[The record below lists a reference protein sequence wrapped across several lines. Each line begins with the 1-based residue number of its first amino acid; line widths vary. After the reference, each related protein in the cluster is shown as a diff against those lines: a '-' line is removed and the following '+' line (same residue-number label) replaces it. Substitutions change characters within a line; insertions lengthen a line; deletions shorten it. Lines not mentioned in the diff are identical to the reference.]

1 MKIKRFLGVL
11 LTMLL
16 ALGVLALP
24 AGAAVKD
31 TTKDVTL
38 TIYALEASDGSEV
51 TVDASVT
58 GEEITI
64 TDRKPVEGASFLL
77 YRVADDETSTVV
89 PDGVTPIETD
99 RTDAQG
105 RVSVVI
111 PAEQQGRY
119 LVVEAA
125 MPVNAKGTTVPFLV
139 DLPMT
144 NPEGTDY
151 MYEVFAYPKQ
161 VIEEEEIID
170 SDTDFPD
177 PQVTKEVSG
186 DNGET
191 YGDTAN
197 IDSYHG
203 QKAYWRITAEV
214 PSCIA
219 DMTIFNVKDV
229 LDYRLIPPQ
238 VSEVEVKSDGKDIP
252 KSAYTVEISGQ
263 TILVKFDPKALTSYT
278 AVQVIFPTAIDISV
292 PEALNT
298 RIENLASLTFTVVAP
313 ESVSDEDTDGIID
326 HTDVETTD
334 TDATTTETETII
346 TTIVEVWTGSI
357 EGFKHDKD
365 NKALSGAEF
374 TLYSDKDCKNV
385 VAKTTSDKEGHFYF
399 TGLKDGTYYLK
410 ETKAP
415 DGYQQNNNVLEVKID
430 GKKQSV
436 VKIDVLN
443 VPKTDLPLTG
453 GAGVIGI
460 TLIGAAVVLTGI
472 LFIVIAFKKYRKAGY
487 SAA

>member
-1 MKIKRFLGVL
+1 
-11 LTMLL
+11 
-16 ALGVLALP
+16 
-24 AGAAVKD
+24 
-31 TTKDVTL
+31 
-38 TIYALEASDGSEV
+38 
-51 TVDASVT
+51 
-58 GEEITI
+58 
-64 TDRKPVEGASFLL
+64 
-77 YRVADDETSTVV
+77 
-89 PDGVTPIETD
+89 
-99 RTDAQG
+99 
-105 RVSVVI
+105 
-111 PAEQQGRY
+111 
-119 LVVEAA
+119 
-125 MPVNAKGTTVPFLV
+125 
-139 DLPMT
+139 
-144 NPEGTDY
+144 
-151 MYEVFAYPKQ
+151 
-161 VIEEEEIID
+161 
-170 SDTDFPD
+170 
-177 PQVTKEVSG
+177 
-186 DNGET
+186 
-191 YGDTAN
+191 
-197 IDSYHG
+197 
-203 QKAYWRITAEV
+203 
-214 PSCIA
+214 
-219 DMTIFNVKDV
+219 MTIFNVKDV